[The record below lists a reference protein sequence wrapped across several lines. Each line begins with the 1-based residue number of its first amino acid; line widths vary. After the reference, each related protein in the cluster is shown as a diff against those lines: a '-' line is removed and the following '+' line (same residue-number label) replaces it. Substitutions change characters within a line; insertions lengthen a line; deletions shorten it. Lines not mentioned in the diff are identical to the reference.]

1 MYFISTLF
9 EAPGRLLLTKLMN
22 YGCGNAGGAGGGGGA
37 LIQMARARCSRH
49 KRRVS
54 PICYH
59 TTLNPSPGTGDT
71 QFSLGTLPSFLEVL
85 QSSILRNSFKFS
97 FQV

>member
-1 MYFISTLF
+1 M
-9 EAPGRLLLTKLMN
+9 TKLMN
-22 YGCGNAGGAGGGGGA
+22 YGCGNAGGGGGGGGA

-59 TTLNPSPGTGDT
+59 TTLNPIPGTG
-71 QFSLGTLPSFLEVL
+71 GY
-85 QSSILRNSFKFS
+85 SILLRYATFLARGTPVLDSKKLIQKSGFKFDICADHLS
-97 FQV
+97 N